1 MGFTIPNCQSTSRTF
16 YARTLLLQLTPDD
29 TCDSEL
35 CQWLWPKLLQKITNE
50 FMESRNAY
58 CSRKDSKKAGPSGM
72 SQNVAFSLLNTW
84 GGRNCLLPI
93 DRDVIKQIK
102 EEMGGDNIL
111 AFVDHDFSA
120 QAATAYDSLGIAD
133 LNFNNVWD
141 IFTAMLEILYKD
153 PGEVL

>member
-1 MGFTIPNCQSTSRTF
+1 MDILAKSSGYSLFI
-16 YARTLLLQLTPDD
+16 YH
-29 TCDSEL
+29 
-35 CQWLWPKLLQKITNE
+35 
-50 FMESRNAY
+50 
-58 CSRKDSKKAGPSGM
+58 KDSIGS
-72 SQNVAFSLLNTW
+72 
-84 GGRNCLLPI
+84 
-93 DRDVIKQIK
+93 KQIK
-102 EEMGGDNIL
+102 EEMGGDDIL